1 MNEASKGHRVSQ
13 AQPYPVCPDY
23 THTSIAGVSQERW
36 DTLGMAGE
44 LTLCLTWENVTM
56 GPKG

>member
-1 MNEASKGHRVSQ
+1 MKEASKGHRVSQ
-13 AQPYPVCPDY
+13 AQPHLGCPDC

-44 LTLCLTWENVTM
+44 LTPV
-56 GPKG
+56 